1 MQLFLK
7 IPPLREP
14 ITIEETKL
22 YLRINSDQE
31 NDFLNTLI
39 RAARR
44 HIETVTGRS
53 LIRQQWLMT
62 IKPPY
67 PLCSPLVK
75 REGKLLEVT
84 LPQPPLLEVE
94 VVTTGDIGVPYTV
107 EDNRVLLSSNVCEKE
122 LTLVYWAGYGET
134 ADALPPD
141 LKMAVLMMAR
151 FFYDHQKA
159 DLSFLRPYKTHHL
172 R

>member
-1 MQLFLK
+1 MQLFIK
-7 IPPLREP
+7 IPPVQEP
-14 ITIEETKL
+14 ITIEDTKF
-22 YLRINSDQE
+22 YLRINSDHE
-31 NDFLNTLI
+31 DDFVYTLI
-39 RAARR
+39 RAARK

-53 LIRQQWLMT
+53 LLRQQWLMN

-67 PLCSPLVK
+67 PPCTPLVK
-75 REGKLLEVT
+75 REGRLLEVT

-94 VVTTGDIGVPYTV
+94 AVTTDDEGIPYTV
-107 EDNRVLLSSNVCEKE
+107 EENRVLLSSNFWEKK
-122 LTLVYWAGYGET
+122 LTIAYWAGYGEE

-141 LKMAVLMMAR
+141 LKMAVLMMTR

-159 DLSFLRPYKTHHL
+159 DLSFLQPYKVHRL